1 MKNQIDRFRAGLTAC
16 LLTSLALA
24 GFVSAAEMSADD
36 KKFLAQYEDVRTALA
51 ADNLEEAKKAATEMD
66 DAGAALAKA
75 GNITD
80 ARKEFATMS
89 DRALKL
95 VEGHEGYYHVNCPML
110 KKDWVQTTDQISNPY
125 AGKSMPKCG
134 TIKK

>member
-1 MKNQIDRFRAGLTAC
+1 MKKQIDRFRAGLAAC

-24 GFVSAAEMSADD
+24 SSVSAAEMSADD

-51 ADNLEEAKKAATEMD
+51 ADNFEEARKAATTMG
-66 DAGAALAKA
+66 DAGATLAKA
-75 GNITD
+75 SNITD

-95 VEGHEGYYHVNCPML
+95 ADGQDGYYHVNCPML
-110 KKDWVQTTDQISNPY
+110 KKDWVQTSESISNPY
-125 AGKSMPKCG
+125 AGKSMPTCG
-134 TIKK
+134 VIRK